1 MPGIYI
7 FTLFA
12 NHAATYSAL
21 MLGAAEVTV
30 MAWVYGE

>member
-1 MPGIYI
+1 MSGLYI
-7 FTLFA
+7 FTLFD